1 MPNAVSTKRLVIGVD
16 VGGTKVA
23 AGFVDFSLIRCRK
36 QEIPG
41 DFDQFSLAVLTARLG
56 FRSPVEVTLQ
66 RGSPSSK
73 QTNGLG
79 SGLPLEAGQRRITF
93 TNSANRKNIL
103 TMNVNQTIPQ
113 RKARNATVFYCPK
126 RREEVL

>member
-1 MPNAVSTKRLVIGVD
+1 MPNAVSAKRLVIGVD

-56 FRSPVEVTLQ
+56 FRSSVEGYASKGFAKSQVTKWTWERL
-66 RGSPSSK
+66 PWKLAMK
-73 QTNGLG
+73 QSL
-79 SGLPLEAGQRRITF
+79 S
-93 TNSANRKNIL
+93 
-103 TMNVNQTIPQ
+103 
-113 RKARNATVFYCPK
+113 
-126 RREEVL
+126 

>member
-1 MPNAVSTKRLVIGVD
+1 
-16 VGGTKVA
+16 VA

-56 FRSPVEVTLQ
+56 FRSSVE
-66 RGSPSSK
+66 GYASK
-73 QTNGLG
+73 GFAKFQINKRNWER
-79 SGLPLEAGQRRITF
+79 PALEVGKRRIAF
-93 TNSANRKNIL
+93 MNSANRKNIL
-103 TMNVNQTIPQ
+103 TMNINQTIPQ
-113 RKARNATVFYCPK
+113 HKAGNATVFYCPK

>member
-1 MPNAVSTKRLVIGVD
+1 MPNAVSAKRLVIGVD

-56 FRSPVEVTLQ
+56 FRSSVE
-66 RGSPSSK
+66 GYASK
-73 QTNGLG
+73 GFAKFRINKWTWERLGLG
-79 SGLPLEAGQRRITF
+79 AVKRRTTF